1 MVYISNCT
9 YNYLYDIV
17 LYMYFVYSLC
27 EVEYSLYIYG
37 DKNRQNSQNDTY
49 YIYT

>member
-17 LYMYFVYSLC
+17 LYMYLLC
-27 EVEYSLYIYG
+27 LLSVRSGVLTLHLR
-37 DKNRQNSQNDTY
+37 RQELAEQSE
-49 YIYT
+49 